1 MEKKKKKDL
10 KHDRGATMAAG
21 RQNEELKERKKKIE
35 EVHLITTLPLLQPP
49 NARTMADSPREQKFK
64 HRRSP
69 KTSQEVPSPTS
80 FKKKKERKTIIITSF
95 VAMIH
100 LTSKYNTMQVNSRN
114 LFTGRQSYLK

>member
-80 FKKKKERKTIIITSF
+80 FKKKKKKREKQLSLL
-95 VAMIH
+95 A
-100 LTSKYNTMQVNSRN
+100 LWQ
-114 LFTGRQSYLK
+114 